1 MLKNSPNFGPFP
13 GKSGK
18 KSPAGTQVR
27 RKTSPFR
34 GVGGGNSPGLRRFRE
49 KSVFAPFSFPNLA
62 KNVRELKD

>member
-34 GVGGGNSPGLRRFRE
+34 GVGGGNSPGLRRFGE
-49 KSVFAPFSFPNLA
+49 KSIFTPFSFSNLSE
-62 KNVRELKD
+62 NVRYRKD

>member
-1 MLKNSPNFGPFP
+1 MLKKSPNLEPFP

-49 KSVFAPFSFPNLA
+49 KSVFAPFSFPNLT
-62 KNVRELKD
+62 KNARERKD